1 MVEFRPDVPSA
12 EDRNHDQPPSGRVEA
27 IWLKRSHRGPMDA
40 AREIRVNPT
49 DGIAGGVDRS
59 RRRQITL
66 IEREVWD
73 QLMRELGATTPPSP
87 SSRRANLVVSG
98 IRLPHTRGQ
107 VLRVGGARLAIGGE
121 LTPCERMDE
130 VLPGLRAAMRPNW
143 NGGVFASVVAQAVI
157 RVGDPGAWGRPRIA
171 HE

>member
-1 MVEFRPDVPSA
+1 MTEPLP
-12 EDRNHDQPPSGRVEA
+12 GRVEA

-40 AREIRVNPT
+40 AREVHVTPAE
-49 DGIAGGVDRS
+49 GIVGSVDRS

-73 QLMRELGATTPPSP
+73 QLMRELGAITPPDP

-98 IRLPHTRGQ
+98 IRLPHTRGR
-107 VLRVGGARLAIGGE
+107 VLRVGDARLAIGGE

-143 NGGVFASVVAQAVI
+143 NGGVFATVVNDAII
-157 RVGDPGAWGRPRIA
+157 RVGDTAVWESP
-171 HE
+171 